1 MRTIWLVVLLGAC
14 SPVTPDASVTK
25 VEAPSPWTTTCS
37 TAWTDGPVTVTS
49 YNASFSTDSPE
60 IALQTARAAVQALEG
75 EVQYSSGSPDSSSL
89 TARLPAGTPANALL
103 ERIEGRFTSEST
115 SSSDY
120 GTYLRQLCGRL
131 DTLERADAAI
141 AARAGSE
148 DGQVLV
154 LERELVERERQ
165 NVASQIQSYRDQVG
179 HVQVSISFGRSY

>member
-14 SPVTPDASVTK
+14 SPVAPEASVTS
-25 VEAPSPWTTTCS
+25 VEAGSPWKTTCS
-37 TAWTDGPVTVTS
+37 AGWTDGPVMVTS
-49 YNASFSTDSPE
+49 YNASFATETPE
-60 IALQTARAAVQALEG
+60 LAMQTARAAVQALEG
-75 EVQYSSGSPDSSSL
+75 EVQYSSASADSGSL

-103 ERIEGRFTSEST
+103 ERIEGRLTSEST

-148 DGQVLV
+148 HGEVLV

-179 HVQVSISFGRSY
+179 HVQVSLSFSRGY